1 MAARSTNRFK
11 QKPAVPFGDFMLPIL
26 GVIALGIVVVG
37 IRILWGPG
45 EPKPTVIEQPRPS
58 LSQKVSGNDA
68 SASRASLSHGTPQK
82 ENVNDSVIA
91 QPLNKKGKTPA
102 NEPANEKTAANAS
115 APDQQRVTRV
125 EPKKEPPAG
134 GRQTVVRA
142 GSIDQSKF
150 VVQCGSYTD
159 RGAANSVVTSLQ
171 KIGYTAVVRK
181 AEVRGKNYF
190 RVIVAGGADRS
201 LAGEIASNISAAGF
215 PVLVRPND

>member
-1 MAARSTNRFK
+1 M
-11 QKPAVPFGDFMLPIL
+11 
-26 GVIALGIVVVG
+26 
-37 IRILWGPG
+37 
-45 EPKPTVIEQPRPS
+45 
-58 LSQKVSGNDA
+58 
-68 SASRASLSHGTPQK
+68 
-82 ENVNDSVIA
+82 
-91 QPLNKKGKTPA
+91 
-102 NEPANEKTAANAS
+102 
-115 APDQQRVTRV
+115 TRV
-125 EPKKEPPAG
+125 EPKKEPSAG